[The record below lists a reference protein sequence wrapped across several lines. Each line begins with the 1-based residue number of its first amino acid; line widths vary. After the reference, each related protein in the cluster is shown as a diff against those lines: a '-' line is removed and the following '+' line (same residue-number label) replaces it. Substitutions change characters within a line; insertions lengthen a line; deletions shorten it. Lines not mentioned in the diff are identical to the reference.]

1 MNSTYSNQS
10 RCQIS
15 AHSDDFN
22 FSDQICSKTV
32 FPLENRKSEHHH
44 CVLHIQ
50 IAEARNFSWNNFD
63 SFGPNLLEK
72 GIYGWKWTKWILPLN
87 SAYSNW
93 PYVPNFSLS
102 WQLIFWNKFARK
114 GYFGLK
120 TEKVNTATK
129 LCIFELVYKPNFTL
143 NNFEFWGQ
151 ICPKRAFPVENG
163 KSEHHHWN
171 LPFRF
176 SLGVTF

>member
-1 MNSTYSNQS
+1 MP
-10 RCQIS
+10 
-15 AHSDDFN
+15 N
-22 FSDQICSKTV
+22 FSS
-32 FPLENRKSEHHH
+32 FWR
-44 CVLHIQ
+44 
-50 IAEARNFSWNNFD
+50 FYF
-63 SFGPNLLEK
+63 FGPNLLK
-72 GIYGWKWTKWILPLN
+72 NGISARKQKKRTSPLR
-87 SAYSNW
+87 STYSN
-93 PYVPNFSLS
+93 SLGTKF
-102 WQLIFWNKFARK
+102 QLKQFWFFWTKFARK
-114 GYFGLK
+114 GYFWLKMNKVNITIEFCIFELALHTKFARKGYFRLK